1 MKSSFFVVK
10 RNIVVQLSIILICVF
25 CTQTVNAQ
33 SDINDIEFM
42 EIQNQILAH
51 IRFSYV
57 DTISNITLLR
67 GAIDGIID
75 QLDPHSSYMPP
86 KSADSFDER
95 LRGNF
100 QGIGITFTMVDD
112 KITVIEVID
121 GGPSERAGL
130 KCRDKIVKINN
141 EDVIGIDMDEVKNL
155 LRGPADTK
163 VNVHIER
170 PGEKR
175 LKKIEIVR
183 DNVELNSISHYYMLD
198 DITGYVALTRF
209 TMRSNEEMK
218 YALQN
223 LKKQGMKQLVLDLR
237 NNSGGLIDAARN
249 VVEYFI
255 SNGII
260 VSTKSRFQSRYRELK
275 ASGNAPY
282 GDIPLIV
289 LINHGSASASEIV
302 AGALQDHDRA
312 LIVGQTSFG
321 KGLVMDPIQL
331 GLRNEK
337 KDFGLLMLTV
347 ARYYTP
353 SGRLIQRP
361 YNGTKEEY
369 LQEGLDDYDPNAD
382 ETVENGEVFYT
393 DLGRE
398 VYGGGGITPD
408 VTLPPTRKLNSL
420 ERQFRQT
427 NVIFE
432 FLDQYLLTA
441 ENIPEDFDDFLT
453 EYSIPDQEL
462 ENLKAF
468 AVENE
473 IEIDDTPVKQDAL
486 SKFLVTIDVPE
497 DSVAVVEDVVRSLGV
512 DLEETLYE
520 KSMDFL
526 KREIKME
533 MARMLW
539 GTNERYQ
546 VWHSEDTE
554 LKEAITHFDDAEE
567 LLQRRLA
574 IGNL

>member
-1 MKSSFFVVK
+1 MKSSYYIVK
-10 RNIVVQLSIILICVF
+10 RNIIIQLSIVLICVF
-25 CTQTVNAQ
+25 CTQTVHAQ
-33 SDINDIEFM
+33 NDINDLDFM
-42 EIQNQILAH
+42 EIQSQILTH
-51 IRFSYV
+51 IRFAYV

-67 GAIDGIID
+67 GAIGGIID
-75 QLDPHSSYMPP
+75 KLDPHSSYMPP

-130 KCRDKIVKINN
+130 KCRDKIVKIND

-155 LRGPADTK
+155 LRGPAYTK

-170 PGEKR
+170 PGVKR
-175 LKKIEIVR
+175 LKKIEIIR

-331 GLRNEK
+331 GLQNDK
-337 KDFGLLMLTV
+337 KDFGMLMLTV

-369 LQEGLDDYDPNAD
+369 IKEGLDDYDPNAD
-382 ETVENGEVFYT
+382 DAVENGEVFYT

-408 VTLPPTRKLNSL
+408 VILPPTRKLNSL
-420 ERQFRQT
+420 ERKFRQT

-441 ENIPEDFDDFLT
+441 ENIPKDFDDFLA
-453 EYSIPDQEL
+453 EYSIPDQDI

-473 IEIDDTPVKQDAL
+473 IEIDDTPVRQDAL
-486 SKFLVTIDVPE
+486 RKILVKIDVPE

-512 DLEETLYE
+512 NLEETLYE
-520 KSMDFL
+520 KSIDFL

-539 GTNERYQ
+539 GTDERYQ

-554 LKEAITHFDDAEE
+554 LKEAITYFEDAEE